1 MFVSK
6 YEKEFSQYY
15 EFRSSILSDSARM
28 HELCYL
34 KRFDKYIA
42 DNIQTDE
49 NVLSESFMCRWI
61 STLQGESISI
71 ANEVIVI
78 RQFLKYLNLRGYNT
92 FIPVVPKVQDDYS
105 PYIFS
110 DEELELIFA
119 SADNTIVKDKKACI
133 YLPIVFPVIL
143 RLLFCCG
150 LRIGETVRIK
160 MKDADL
166 ENGVL
171 RLVNTKGDKHRLVPM
186 SEKMTDILSKYCLAM
201 GLIGNGEAWLFP
213 GNDKKD
219 HISDRS
225 IKRRLPSEK
234 TRRAITYALN
244 QKASLMRVLDD
255 PRLELTNNAAERA
268 IRPVTVGRKNWLFC
282 DSEKGA
288 HAAAVL
294 YSILNTA
301 KMNGLKVYDYLN
313 WVFER
318 IRRCDFDNIEE
329 LAPWSE
335 LIPENVRL

>member
-15 EFRSSILSDSARM
+15 ELRSAILSDSARK

-49 NVLSESFMCRWI
+49 NVLSESFLCKWI
-61 STLQGESISI
+61 STLHGSSSSIE
-71 ANEVIVI
+71 NEVIVI

-92 FIPVVPKVQDDYS
+92 FIPVVPKVHDDYS

-119 SADNTIVKDKKACI
+119 SADNTTVKDKKACI
-133 YLPIVFPVIL
+133 YLPIEFPVIL
-143 RLLFCCG
+143 RLLFSCG

-201 GLIGNGEAWLFP
+201 GLVGNGEVWLFP
-213 GNDKKD
+213 GNDRND

-225 IKRRLPSEK
+225 VKHR
-234 TRRAITYALN
+234 
-244 QKASLMRVLDD
+244 
-255 PRLELTNNAAERA
+255 
-268 IRPVTVGRKNWLFC
+268 
-282 DSEKGA
+282 
-288 HAAAVL
+288 
-294 YSILNTA
+294 
-301 KMNGLKVYDYLN
+301 
-313 WVFER
+313 FER
-318 IRRCDFDNIEE
+318 ILKDNGIELKNRKKHERGPCLHCMRHVFAFKSFRQTEKRGMSLTDSVPFLSIYLGHDSLNETEKYLKFSSEMYPETTE
-329 LAPWSE
+329 LFGSFMKD
-335 LIPENVRL
+335 LLPEVDHET